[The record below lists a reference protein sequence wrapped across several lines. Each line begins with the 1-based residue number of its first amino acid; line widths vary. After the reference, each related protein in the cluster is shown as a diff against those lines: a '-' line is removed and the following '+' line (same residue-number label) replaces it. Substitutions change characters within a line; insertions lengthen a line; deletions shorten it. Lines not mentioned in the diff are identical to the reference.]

1 MKRLF
6 HDQVG
11 QVEAVIFFLHD
22 TSPSLLCLE
31 QFSCA
36 VNWLDL
42 CILLHVRPYL
52 LLTLL
57 IFLQHT
63 NKNLVSNLI
72 QKPREFYSLSTH
84 RDWCPV
90 ILAVRNFSS
99 CCTNRGSL
107 LIYLRKTI
115 GISSKLI
122 LDGRF
127 AQEIFTQVREHS
139 FASFGKKHTR
149 TSHSQLAVVVEISSY
164 LCFSEFNI
172 NQASRFTLSRK
183 SLFGAPCVIEFSD
196 VNPERF
202 GVISADGWELQSSDS
217 LYPSLGFSVMQV
229 ETVGAKERQL

>member
-1 MKRLF
+1 MIRWVKLKLS
-6 HDQVG
+6 
-11 QVEAVIFFLHD
+11 FFSAWHV
-22 TSPSLLCLE
+22 TFSSL
-31 QFSCA
+31 S
-36 VNWLDL
+36 W
-42 CILLHVRPYL
+42 
-52 LLTLL
+52 T
-57 IFLQHT
+57 IFLCCKLTWSLHPSACQALFTTYTTYFSPAH
-63 NKNLVSNLI
+63 KQKFSVQLI
-72 QKPREFYSLSTH
+72 QKPREFHSLSTH